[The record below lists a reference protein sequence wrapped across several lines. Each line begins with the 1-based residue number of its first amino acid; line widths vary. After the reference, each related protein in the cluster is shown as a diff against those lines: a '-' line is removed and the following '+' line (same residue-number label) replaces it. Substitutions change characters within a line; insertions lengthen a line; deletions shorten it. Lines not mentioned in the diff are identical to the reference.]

1 MNEDTIERFTPWGT
15 PIKELNE
22 ELQAIFDDEK
32 GTDEEAN
39 EEDAPTGDEAPEAQ
53 AEASRTGAS
62 SEAKGAGSGPS
73 NRVHP
78 GSFNDLKPCN
88 ASIVRSAT
96 GTDGDEVSVSFE
108 NLDGELDLLVDN
120 GCCVTPVL
128 FLRMKGKELHVGST
142 DNDWHVFRL
151 KRPSTDWS
159 KQLPDN
165 VLVEVST

>member
-15 PIKELNE
+15 PVKELNE

-32 GTDEEAN
+32 STDEETN
-39 EEDAPTGDEAPEAQ
+39 EEDAASGDQSIEAPTE
-53 AEASRTGAS
+53 STGT
-62 SEAKGAGSGPS
+62 GPS
-73 NRVHP
+73 PETKGIGNRIHP
-78 GSFNDLKPCN
+78 GEFFDLKPCK
-88 ASIVRSAT
+88 AIIVRSAT
-96 GTDGDEVSVSFE
+96 GPDNDEVTVSFD
-108 NLDGELDLLVDN
+108 NVDGELDLMVDN

-128 FLRMKGKELHVGST
+128 LLKMKGKELHVGST

-159 KQLPDN
+159 KLLPDN